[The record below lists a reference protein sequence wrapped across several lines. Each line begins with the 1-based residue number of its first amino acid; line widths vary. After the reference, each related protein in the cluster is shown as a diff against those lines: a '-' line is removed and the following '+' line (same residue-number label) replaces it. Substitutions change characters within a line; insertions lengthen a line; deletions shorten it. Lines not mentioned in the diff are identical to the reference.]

1 LPIERPIFAHP
12 RQFLAVAVAVSPVT
26 PVGDR
31 TSSCALHR
39 LTGRFTENFLYGFE
53 RYNLLNSVQWEMTGC
68 GRGHLLGINYL
79 VLNKLAWELDP
90 KKRTLF
96 GNRHPEIKMDPSYGI
111 TGKLLIWFF
120 AIVSIFYG
128 TILVLYL
135 NFQQVVLISER
146 IVSKNYAISDN
157 SKKMFESL
165 LSMEE
170 NEKKYRLLNKD
181 DYLNFFLEA
190 QKAFDQSMQKVLA
203 LESQGQALSPQWRKV
218 YDAYRTYSGS
228 TETVQDG
235 SKTDS
240 KSIWIPEKII
250 NEWIEAISAARM
262 ENQLEVEAA
271 TRELNHRGRKSVH
284 NALIGLGISSMV
296 GLIGVVYLAYSMIR
310 PLKDLMRGIRS
321 VAKDRYSEPVRIH
334 SKDELGELAGAFNEM
349 SERLRQE
356 ERLRS
361 DFISMLSHEIRTPL
375 TSIRESVNMV
385 AEEVMGPITD
395 RQRRFLEIAGSEIGR
410 ICDLLNHLMQASR
423 LEPGALKLN
432 FARVDAYALVEASI
446 ESLRPAAEV
455 KQIQISSKVPPET
468 PDILGDAQYLQQVF
482 LNLMGNAIKFS
493 DPQSKVWV
501 QVAQDARKE
510 QLIFKIVDN
519 GPGILEEDQV
529 KLFSKFYRAPSVRD
543 HLDGVGL
550 GLSITK
556 NIVEAH
562 HGTIWVESLVGQ
574 GSTFSFTLPLAPA
587 DTGQ

>member
-1 LPIERPIFAHP
+1 
-12 RQFLAVAVAVSPVT
+12 
-26 PVGDR
+26 
-31 TSSCALHR
+31 
-39 LTGRFTENFLYGFE
+39 
-53 RYNLLNSVQWEMTGC
+53 
-68 GRGHLLGINYL
+68 
-79 VLNKLAWELDP
+79 
-90 KKRTLF
+90 
-96 GNRHPEIKMDPSYGI
+96 MDPSYGI

-146 IVSKNYAISDN
+146 IVSKNYSITDH

-170 NEKKYRLLNKD
+170 NEKKYRLLHKD
-181 DYLNFFLEA
+181 DYLTFFEDA
-190 QKAFDQSMQKVLA
+190 RKAFDLSLRMVLA
-203 LESQGQALSPQWRKV
+203 LETKGRTVSPNWHKV
-218 YDAYRTYSGS
+218 YDTYQTYAEPEKASRDD
-228 TETVQDG
+228 VRP
-235 SKTDS
+235 DS
-240 KSIWIPEKII
+240 PKIWIPEKII
-250 NEWIEAISAARM
+250 NEWIELISAARL
-262 ENQLEVEAA
+262 ENQIEVEEA
-271 TRELNHRGRKSVH
+271 TRELNRRGRKSVH

-296 GLIGVVYLAYSMIR
+296 GLLGVVYLAYSMIR

-334 SKDELGELAGAFNEM
+334 SKDELGELATAFNEM
-349 SERLRQE
+349 AERLRQE

-385 AEEVMGPITD
+385 GEEVMGPITD

-423 LEPGALKLN
+423 LEPGALKLHLD
-432 FARVDAYALVEASI
+432 RVDSVALVSSCI
-446 ESLRPAAEV
+446 ESLKPAAEV
-455 KQIQISSKVPPET
+455 KQIEITSEVPPET
-468 PDILGDAQYLQQVF
+468 PDVLGDAQYLQQVF
-482 LNLMGNAIKFS
+482 LNLMGNAVKFS
-493 DPQSKVWV
+493 DPQSDVRIRVSENNK
-501 QVAQDARKE
+501 QN

-519 GPGILEEDQV
+519 GPGILEEDQA

-562 HGTIWVESLVGQ
+562 NGTIWVESQVGY
-574 GSTFSFTLPLAPA
+574 GSTFSFTLPLAPLVKE
-587 DTGQ
+587 

>member
-1 LPIERPIFAHP
+1 
-12 RQFLAVAVAVSPVT
+12 
-26 PVGDR
+26 
-31 TSSCALHR
+31 
-39 LTGRFTENFLYGFE
+39 
-53 RYNLLNSVQWEMTGC
+53 
-68 GRGHLLGINYL
+68 
-79 VLNKLAWELDP
+79 
-90 KKRTLF
+90 
-96 GNRHPEIKMDPSYGI
+96 MDPSYGI

-135 NFQQVVLISER
+135 NFQQVTLISER
-146 IVSKNYAISDN
+146 IVSKHYAISEY

-190 QKAFDQSMQKVLA
+190 RKAFDLSIQKVLA
-203 LESQGQALSPQWRKV
+203 LESQGHGLSPEWRKL
-218 YDAYRTYSGS
+218 YDAYLTYSG
-228 TETVQDG
+228 TAEADQGETRL
-235 SKTDS
+235 DS
-240 KSIWIPEKII
+240 ENIWIPEKII
-250 NEWIEAISAARM
+250 NEWIESISAARM
-262 ENQLEVEAA
+262 ENQLEVEEA
-271 TRELNHRGRKSVH
+271 TRELNRRGRKSVH

-321 VAKDRYSEPVRIH
+321 ISKDRYSEPVRIH

-349 SERLRQE
+349 AERLRQE

-410 ICDLLNHLMQASR
+410 ICELLNHLMQASR
-423 LEPGALKLN
+423 LEPGALKLHYV
-432 FARVDAYALVEASI
+432 RVDAYALVQASI
-446 ESLRPAAEV
+446 ESLRPAAEA
-455 KQIQISSKVPPET
+455 KQIEIKSEIPPET
-468 PDILGDAQYLQQVF
+468 PDILGDAKYLQQVF

-493 DPQSKVWV
+493 DPQSNVWIR
-501 QVAQDARKE
+501 VAQDTKKD
-510 QLIFKIVDN
+510 LLVFKVADN

-529 KLFSKFYRAPSVRD
+529 KLFSKFYRAPSIRD

-562 HGTIWVESLVGQ
+562 NGTIWVESLVGE
-574 GSTFSFTLPLAPA
+574 GSTFSFTLPLAPP
-587 DTGQ
+587 DKG

>member
-1 LPIERPIFAHP
+1 MATAVIFA
-12 RQFLAVAVAVSPVT
+12 
-26 PVGDR
+26 
-31 TSSCALHR
+31 
-39 LTGRFTENFLYGFE
+39 
-53 RYNLLNSVQWEMTGC
+53 
-68 GRGHLLGINYL
+68 
-79 VLNKLAWELDP
+79 
-90 KKRTLF
+90 
-96 GNRHPEIKMDPSYGI
+96 MDPSYGI

-135 NFQQVVLISER
+135 NFQQVVRISER
-146 IVSKNYAISDN
+146 IVSKNYAITDH

-181 DYLNFFLEA
+181 DYLTFFQDA
-190 QKAFDQSMQKVLA
+190 QKAFELSLQKVLA
-203 LESQGQALSPQWRKV
+203 LETQGHDLSPNWRKV
-218 YDAYRTYSGS
+218 YDTYLTYSESES
-228 TETVQDG
+228 TSQDG
-235 SKTDS
+235 STVDAPK
-240 KSIWIPEKII
+240 IWIPEKII
-250 NEWIEAISAARM
+250 NDWIGLISAARI
-262 ENQLEVEAA
+262 ENQMEVEDA
-271 TRELNHRGRKSVH
+271 TRELNRRGRKSVH

-296 GLIGVVYLAYSMIR
+296 GLLGVVYLAYSMIR

-349 SERLRQE
+349 AERLRQE

-385 AEEVMGPITD
+385 GEEVMGPITD
-395 RQRRFLEIAGSEIGR
+395 RQRRFLEIAGGEIGR

-423 LEPGALKLN
+423 LEPGALKLHLE
-432 FARVDAYALVEASI
+432 RVDAYALVTACI
-446 ESLRPAAEV
+446 ESLKPAAEV
-455 KQIQISSKVPPET
+455 KKIDIASEVPPET
-468 PDILGDAQYLQQVF
+468 PDVLGDAQYLQQVF

-493 DPQSKVWV
+493 DPQSNVWV
-501 QVAQDARKE
+501 RVGQNSNRS
-510 QLIFKIVDN
+510 QLTFKIVDN
-519 GPGILEEDQV
+519 GPGILEEDQA

-562 HGTIWVESLVGQ
+562 NGTIWVESQVGQ
-574 GSTFSFTLPLAPA
+574 GSTFSFTLPLAPLA
-587 DTGQ
+587 KA